1 MALTC
6 PRCGTEIPA
15 EALYCPYCSLPR
27 PIRRFAEAE
36 NHRPGRIDGAQP
48 KPSVGPNRST
58 SEVSKPARP
67 SAPHPSK
74 PARRSNSRA
83 AKRPRRLR
91 LPIISGACLAAAI
104 SVGIYIFV
112 VPMVY
117 SERAEPKLVLSALDK
132 LRRMPSNDPQFTL
145 DARLLREL
153 ETSRRVG
160 NLVSYQG
167 WTVRPIKGTKTKVIL
182 AFSYEEVGSAHQSA
196 EWIADLNNN
205 TFTPHTELASTI
217 SPHKHQEPAS
227 GVASEVY

>member
-15 EALYCPYCSLPR
+15 EALYCSYCSLPR
-27 PIRRFAEAE
+27 PKYRLAEAQD
-36 NHRPGRIDGAQP
+36 RTPGRIDRAH
-48 KPSVGPNRST
+48 PSVSPHRPT
-58 SEVSKPARP
+58 SELNKPART
-67 SAPHPSK
+67 SASRPSK
-74 PARRSNSRA
+74 PARRSTSRA
-83 AKRPRRLR
+83 GKPPRRLR
-91 LPIISGACLAAAI
+91 LPVLVGACLVAVI
-104 SVGIYIFV
+104 SVGTYIFV
-112 VPMVY
+112 VPLVY
-117 SERAEPKLVLSALDK
+117 SERAEPKIVLSALDK

-182 AFSYEEVGSAHQSA
+182 AFSYEEVGQAHQSA

-205 TFTPHTELASTI
+205 TFTPNTELAWTI
-217 SPHKHQEPAS
+217 SPPGGQEAAS
-227 GVASEVY
+227 GAAPEAH